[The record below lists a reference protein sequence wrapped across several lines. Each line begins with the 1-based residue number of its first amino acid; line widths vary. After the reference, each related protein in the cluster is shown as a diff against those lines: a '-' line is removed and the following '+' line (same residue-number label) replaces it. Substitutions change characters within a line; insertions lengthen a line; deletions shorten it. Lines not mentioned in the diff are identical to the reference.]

1 MKQLLSNIGTSI
13 SNVAGRTY
21 LKAQKNAPEILL
33 GFGIIG
39 FVGTV
44 VLACKETME
53 ADLIIEEHKSR
64 MDRIHKAEEIALEDD
79 SVEYLPETARKN
91 KVVACIKT
99 GGRFAKLYVPSVA
112 LGGASLVCILY
123 SNKVLKNRY
132 LAAVSAFNAI
142 SAAYETYRERIRA
155 ELGEDFDRHI
165 LTGSTYTEV
174 EKEIVDEKGK
184 KKKIKEQVEVIDP
197 NAVNS
202 EYCRWFDETNRNWDQ
217 NTEFSLM
224 FLRAQ
229 QQIFTDQLRAKGHV
243 FLNDVLEALGYEHSP
258 VGSLVGWVKGMGD
271 DFVDFGLYDPNND
284 SAKAFINGLSGA
296 VLLNFNVDGVIWDKI

>member
-1 MKQLLSNIGTSI
+1 MKQWLSNIGTSI
-13 SNVAGRTY
+13 SNMTGRTA
-21 LKAQKNAPEILL
+21 LKVQKNEPEILL
-33 GFGIIG
+33 GFGIVG

-44 VLACKETME
+44 VLACKETMR
-53 ADLIIEEHKSR
+53 ADEIIQEHKSR
-64 MDRIHKAEEIALEDD
+64 MDRIHEAEEIDLEDD
-79 SVEYLPETARKN
+79 AAEYPAEIARKE
-91 KVVACIKT
+91 KAVAYIKT
-99 GGRFAKLYVPSVA
+99 GGSFVKLYAPSVA
-112 LGGASLVCILY
+112 LGGASLACILY
-123 SNKVLKNRY
+123 SNKILKSRY

-142 SAAYETYRERIRA
+142 SAAYETYRGRIRA

-174 EKEIVDEKGK
+174 DKEIVDEKGK
-184 KKKIKEQVEVIDP
+184 KKKVKEQVEVIDP

-243 FLNDVLEALGYEHSP
+243 FLNDVLEALGYEHSQ
-258 VGSLVGWVKGMGD
+258 VGSLVGWIKGMGD
-271 DFVDFGLYDPNND
+271 DFVDFGLYDPKND
-284 SAKAFINGLSGA
+284 SAKAFINGINGA